1 MYRVFMVVI
10 MEESTALNYF
20 EESTALSSAQ
30 IEDESELSL
39 TLCRELIELIK
50 SNEVLWKKRFLSY
63 KDQQLKTLTWS
74 TIGSF
79 LSCKLSGKL

>member
-39 TLCRELIELIK
+39 TLCRELIELVK
-50 SNEVLWKKRFLSY
+50 SNEVLWKKRSL
-63 KDQQLKTLTWS
+63 
-74 TIGSF
+74 I
-79 LSCKLSGKL
+79 